1 MFKISPPA
9 FLKPQAFRYRLVCT
23 FETTDDRQFHF
34 VQFLSAI
41 FELHDTARGYEF
53 KS

>member
-1 MFKISPPA
+1 MFKILPPR
-9 FLKPQAFRYRLVCT
+9 FIKPQAFRYRLVCT
-23 FETTDDRQFHF
+23 FETRDDRQFHF

-41 FELHDTARGYEF
+41 FELCDTARGYEF